1 MVISDSEN
9 FIFVHNPKCAGTSL
23 RRALSIVDTR
33 NDFYWMFHKLKGPF
47 PDRDIKIDKAHMPLF
62 MIERLFPDDYK
73 LFFSYTTL
81 IIVRHPIIRLVSAF
95 NESIKNENGL
105 TQAEIRNAFEKY
117 VEVRISSG
125 PLNFHTRHALR
136 QCDMIFNN
144 NKKIIDH
151 IVKIEEPKAGLA
163 ELFISRPRIAKILDK
178 SLNSALNI
186 TVNREC
192 FIPKNNVKKY
202 INNLPSEL
210 LDGLYSYYEADF
222 SSLCYDR
229 FEY

>member
-33 NDFYWMFHKLKGPF
+33 NDFYWMFHELKGPF

-62 MIERLFPDDYK
+62 MIERLFPEDYK
-73 LFFSYTTL
+73 LFFSYATL

-95 NESIKNENGL
+95 NESIKNEKEL
-105 TQAEIRNAFEKY
+105 TRDELRRAFERY

-125 PLNFHTRHALR
+125 PLNFHTRHALK

-144 NKKIIDH
+144 NKKIVDH
-151 IVKIEEPKAGLA
+151 IVKIEDPKAGLA
-163 ELFISRPRIAKILDK
+163 ELYTSRPRIAKILEK
-178 SLNSALNI
+178 SLSSALNSTADRVCYI
-186 TVNREC
+186 S
-192 FIPKNNVKKY
+192 KNDIKKY

-222 SSLCYDR
+222 TSLCYDP